1 MSLVPGLF
9 MKNDNKRTAGFLQSR
24 KCFYFSSDFFFLSLR
39 LFASR
44 GQKQM
49 TTFELFGSSAC
60 KAASPTK
67 SHLVRPQVVVR
78 NMKTPCFALPFGWA
92 CVQQVGEKKIYFI
105 RSLFARILYRV
116 ERFWGRLMAKAASL
130 SVDSAPFSRNLCF
143 AHTIPNPIPFP
154 RFKARNCTYGY
165 FSANFRA
172 TRSSRRVIDIGW
184 GSDEISKQNIFLS
197 GYEALFISWFP
208 SLSLKFISSEII
220 FSSFQLARKCR

>member
-1 MSLVPGLF
+1 MPSLWAKYFFDQWNSLPSRTACSIYLLSIFFRFGSVGNVPVTLITTNLFYLCYKFMSLVPGLF

-116 ERFWGRLMAKAASL
+116 ERF
-130 SVDSAPFSRNLCF
+130 
-143 AHTIPNPIPFP
+143 
-154 RFKARNCTYGY
+154 
-165 FSANFRA
+165 
-172 TRSSRRVIDIGW
+172 
-184 GSDEISKQNIFLS
+184 
-197 GYEALFISWFP
+197 
-208 SLSLKFISSEII
+208 
-220 FSSFQLARKCR
+220 